1 MSSEAERRFR
11 ADLLEWGEENR
22 REYPWRE
29 SNRTLYE
36 VFVAEFF
43 LTQTP
48 ADNVAAVYPRFLKRF
63 PTLNAIANASEDEL
77 VEAIEPLGFQNMR
90 AGALKQIASKHDH
103 LPTEPESLMEL
114 PRVGRYVANATLC
127 FARGDCLPV
136 LDRNVERVY
145 SRVFRDT
152 WPKTETD
159 QLAFAQRLVP
169 DEARAYNLALLDFG
183 ALVCQNEPLCE
194 QCFAREYCVY
204 FQESV
209 GGA

>member
-1 MSSEAERRFR
+1 MSSAAERRFR
-11 ADLLEWGEENR
+11 TNLLEWGQENR

-48 ADNVAAVYPRFLKRF
+48 ADNVAAVYPTFLERF
-63 PTLNAIANASEDEL
+63 PTLDAIAKASEDEL

-90 AGALKQIASKHDH
+90 AGALKQIASTNGH
-103 LPTEPESLMEL
+103 LPTKPESLIEL
-114 PRVGRYVANATLC
+114 PRVGRYVANATFC
-127 FARGDCLPV
+127 FARGDRLPV

-145 SRVFRDT
+145 SRVFRDR
-152 WPKTETD
+152 WPETESD
-159 QLAFAQRLVP
+159 QLTFTRRLVP

-183 ALVCQNEPLCE
+183 ALVCQTEPLCE
-194 QCFAREYCVY
+194 QCFANEYCVY
-204 FQESV
+204 FQGSTK
-209 GGA
+209 

>member
-1 MSSEAERRFR
+1 MLSKAERRFQ

-29 SNRTLYE
+29 SDRTLYE
-36 VFVAEFF
+36 VFIAEFF

-48 ADNVAAVYPRFLKRF
+48 ADNVAAVYPKFLERF
-63 PTLNAIANASEDEL
+63 PTLDEISKASEDEL
-77 VEAIEPLGFQNMR
+77 IEAIEPLGFQNMR
-90 AGALKQIASKHDH
+90 AGALKQISSARDH

-114 PRVGRYVANATLC
+114 PRVGQYVANATLC
-127 FARGDCLPV
+127 FTGDDRLPV

-152 WPKTETD
+152 WPETEAD
-159 QLAFAQRLVP
+159 QLTFTQRLVP

-183 ALVCQNEPLCE
+183 ALVCQTEPLCE
-194 QCFAREYCVY
+194 RCFANEYCVY
-204 FQESV
+204 FQES
-209 GGA
+209 A